1 MYVAVAYFWKSYES
15 KSNPQTQR
23 RKLLPWAQKSWQ
35 DLKCRDREHNACKI
49 KRWIKGKKTTTTTT
63 TITTRRQHFSLTGIT
78 KLFE

>member
-49 KRWIKGKKTTTTTT
+49 KCWIKGKKTKQQQQGN
-63 TITTRRQHFSLTGIT
+63 ISL
-78 KLFE
+78 